1 MSFGATHPLKYLLR
15 TSYPPAMF
23 GKPMAGRNTCKK
35 LKEKFGERML
45 DKSMYYRDYKDL
57 NDYLCGK
64 PLSQSAEPIKEKK
77 QVQSARRMMQPPKKK
92 GGFHL

>member
-1 MSFGATHPLKYLLR
+1 MYTQVGCFLDNDT
-15 TSYPPAMF
+15 
-23 GKPMAGRNTCKK
+23 AGRNTCKK
-35 LKEKFGERML
+35 LKEKFGERLL
-45 DKSMYYRDYKDL
+45 DKSMYYREYKDL

>member
-1 MSFGATHPLKYLLR
+1 
-15 TSYPPAMF
+15 
-23 GKPMAGRNTCKK
+23 
-35 LKEKFGERML
+35 
-45 DKSMYYRDYKDL
+45 YKDL